1 MNLGNV
7 LFSPNG
13 RIGQQ
18 EYWIGVLII
27 IGGNVLLSWIPFL
40 GFLISIGLIYVGVC
54 VYGKRL
60 HDMGKTAWI
69 HGIVWLIQIVL
80 IVIGFTMAG
89 GAIMAA
95 MANGG
100 GSDEANLAAF
110 LGASSSVALFLGLGF
125 LIWVVYTIWVGVS
138 AGEAGDNRFGPAPGA
153 VAAAAAAPAAPAAP
167 AQPAATPETPEAG
180 DTPGDDPGTNS

>member
-1 MNLGNV
+1 M
-7 LFSPNG
+7 
-13 RIGQQ
+13 
-18 EYWIGVLII
+18 
-27 IGGNVLLSWIPFL
+27 LLSWIPFL

-100 GSDEANLAAF
+100 GSDEANLAAL

-125 LIWVVYTIWVGVS
+125 LIWVVYTIW
-138 AGEAGDNRFGPAPGA
+138 AGEAGENRFGPAPGA